1 MPLPLEAILRPH
13 TECMPVN
20 NGDILVAKGLN
31 VSYGE
36 SKVLFDAH
44 LSLKPGQLVTCVG
57 RNGAGKT
64 TLLKTIAGFLKPT
77 SGSITYNNTNLIGVM
92 SYDIARMGLKYIPQD
107 KRVFSDLTVREN
119 LELGSYA
126 TQDYNWD
133 QVTEYFP
140 RLRQL
145 MDRKGGY
152 LSGGERQMLMIGRA
166 ILGSPKVLLIDEP
179 TEGLAPSIVAQLR
192 DVLKELSRKSALV
205 IVEQNLPLVCAI
217 SDKIYAIK
225 EGRIVTE
232 ISDEESIRS
241 NICEQY
247 L

>member
-1 MPLPLEAILRPH
+1 
-13 TECMPVN
+13 VN
-20 NGDILVAKGLN
+20 NGDILVASGLN
-31 VSYGE
+31 VAYGE

-44 LSLKPGQLVTCVG
+44 LRVRPGQLVTCVG
-57 RNGAGKT
+57 RNGAGKS

-77 SGSITYNNTNLIGVM
+77 SGSITFNNANVLGVM

-107 KRVFSDLTVREN
+107 KKVFSDLTVREN

-126 TQDYNWD
+126 TKDYNWAP
-133 QVTEYFP
+133 VTDYFP
-140 RLRQL
+140 KLKSL
-145 MDRKGGY
+145 MDRKAGY

-179 TEGLAPSIVAQLR
+179 TEGLAPSIVDHLK
-192 DVLKELSRKSALV
+192 DVLKELSKKSALV

-217 SDKIYAIK
+217 SEKIYAIK
-225 EGRIVTE
+225 EGRIVAE
-232 ISDEESIRS
+232 IADPASIKS
-241 NICEQY
+241 NICEKY

>member
-1 MPLPLEAILRPH
+1 
-13 TECMPVN
+13 VN
-20 NGDILVAKGLN
+20 NGDILAVTGLN

-57 RNGAGKT
+57 RNGAGKS

-77 SGSITYNNTNLIGVM
+77 SGSIIFNNTNLMGLM
-92 SYDIARMGLKYIPQD
+92 SYDIAKMGLKYVPQD

-126 TQDYNWD
+126 TKDYNWD
-133 QVTEYFP
+133 RATDYFP
-140 RLRQL
+140 KLRQL
-145 MDRKGGY
+145 LDRKAGY

-179 TEGLAPSIVAQLR
+179 TEGLAPSIVTQLR
-192 DVLKELSRKSALV
+192 DVLKELSRRCALV

-217 SDKIYAIK
+217 SDKVYAIK
-225 EGRIVTE
+225 EGHIVAE
-232 ISDEESIRS
+232 LADRDSIRPQL
-241 NICEQY
+241 CEQY

>member
-1 MPLPLEAILRPH
+1 M
-13 TECMPVN
+13 N
-20 NGDILVAKGLN
+20 NGEILAVRGLN

-36 SKVLFDAH
+36 AKVLFDID
-44 LSLKPGQLVTCVG
+44 LGIVPGQVVTCVG

-64 TLLKTIAGFLKPT
+64 TLLKSIAGFLKPT
-77 SGSITYNNTNLIGVM
+77 SGSITFNDNDLIGLM
-92 SYDIARMGLKYIPQD
+92 SYDIAKMGLKYIPQD
-107 KRVFSDLTVREN
+107 KKVFSDLTVREN

-126 TQDYNWD
+126 TKDYNWD
-133 QVTEYFP
+133 QVTDYFP
-140 RLRQL
+140 RLKQL

-166 ILGSPKVLLIDEP
+166 LLGNPKVLLIDEP
-179 TEGLAPSIVAQLR
+179 TEGLAPSIVAHLKN
-192 DVLKELSRKSALV
+192 VFKELSKKTALV

-217 SDKIYAIK
+217 SDKIYALK

-232 ISDEESIRS
+232 LTDKESIKA

>member
-1 MPLPLEAILRPH
+1 MAVH
-13 TECMPVN
+13 
-20 NGDILVAKGLN
+20 NGDILTVRGLN

-44 LSLKPGQLVTCVG
+44 LSLGPGQVVTCVG

-77 SGSITYNNTNLIGVM
+77 SGSIAFNNVNLIGLR
-92 SYDIARMGLKYIPQD
+92 SYDIAKMGLKYIPQD

-126 TQDYNWD
+126 TRDYNWD
-133 QVTEYFP
+133 RVTDYFP
-140 RLRQL
+140 RLKHL
-145 MDRKGGY
+145 MDRKAGY

-166 ILGSPKVLLIDEP
+166 TLGNPKILLIDEP
-179 TEGLAPSIVAQLR
+179 TEGLAPSIVAQLKT
-192 DVLKELSRKSALV
+192 VLKELSRKSALV
-205 IVEQNLPLVCAI
+205 IVEQNLLLVCAI
-217 SDKIYAIK
+217 SDKIYLVK
-225 EGRIVTE
+225 EGRIVAE
-232 ISDEESIRS
+232 IADRESIQAG
-241 NICEQY
+241 ICERY

>member
-1 MPLPLEAILRPH
+1 MDNGEIL
-13 TECMPVN
+13 
-20 NGDILVAKGLN
+20 LVRGLN

-36 SKVLFDAH
+36 SKILFDA
-44 LSLKPGQLVTCVG
+44 SLGVKPGQVVTCVG

-64 TLLKTIAGFLKPT
+64 TLLKSIAGFLKPT
-77 SGSITYNNTNLIGVM
+77 SGSITFNRTELIGLM

-107 KRVFSDLTVREN
+107 KKVFSDLTVREN

-126 TQDYNWD
+126 TKDYNWD
-133 QVTEYFP
+133 SVINYFP
-140 RLRQL
+140 KLKHL
-145 MDRKGGY
+145 MDRKAGY

-166 ILGSPKVLLIDEP
+166 LLGDPKVLLIDEP
-179 TEGLAPSIVAQLR
+179 TEGLAPSIVAHLKG
-192 DVLKELSRKSALV
+192 VFKELSRKSALV

-217 SDKIYAIK
+217 SDKVYALK

-232 ISDEESIRS
+232 LAGGESIKV
-241 NICEQY
+241 NVCEQY

>member
-1 MPLPLEAILRPH
+1 MTMNKDEILGVR
-13 TECMPVN
+13 
-20 NGDILVAKGLN
+20 GLN

-36 SKVLFDAH
+36 SKVLFDAN
-44 LSLKPGQLVTCVG
+44 LRVNQGQVVTCVG

-77 SGSITYNNTNLIGVM
+77 SGSVTFNGAELVGLM

-107 KRVFSDLTVREN
+107 KKVFSDLTVREN

-126 TQDYNWD
+126 TKDYNWD
-133 QVTEYFP
+133 PVTEHFP
-140 RLRQL
+140 RLKNL
-145 MDRKGGY
+145 LERKAGY

-166 ILGSPKVLLIDEP
+166 ILGDPKVLLIDEP
-179 TEGLAPSIVAQLR
+179 TEGLAPSIVAHLR
-192 DVLKELSRKSALV
+192 GAFKELSKKAALV

-217 SDKIYAIK
+217 SDKIYALK
-225 EGRIVTE
+225 EGHVVAELADR
-232 ISDEESIRS
+232 ESIKA
-241 NICEQY
+241 NVCEQY

>member
-1 MPLPLEAILRPH
+1 MTMNNAEILAVR
-13 TECMPVN
+13 
-20 NGDILVAKGLN
+20 GLN

-36 SKVLFDAH
+36 AKVLFDVD
-44 LSLKPGQLVTCVG
+44 LSVKPDQVVTCVG

-64 TLLKTIAGFLKPT
+64 TLLKSMAGFLKPT
-77 SGSITYNNTNLIGVM
+77 SGSITFNHTDLVGLR
-92 SYDIARMGLKYIPQD
+92 SYDIAQMGLKYIPQD
-107 KRVFSDLTVREN
+107 KKVFSDLTVREN

-126 TQDYNWD
+126 TKDYNWD
-133 QVTEYFP
+133 QVTDYFP
-140 RLRQL
+140 RLKQL
-145 MDRKGGY
+145 MNRKGGY

-166 ILGSPKVLLIDEP
+166 LLGSPKVLLIDEP
-179 TEGLAPSIVAQLR
+179 TEGLAPSIVAQLKN
-192 DVLKELSRKSALV
+192 VFKELSKKSALV

-217 SDKIYAIK
+217 SDKIYALK

-232 ISDEESIRS
+232 LNDKESIKA

>member
-1 MPLPLEAILRPH
+1 M
-13 TECMPVN
+13 N
-20 NGDILVAKGLN
+20 NGEILVVRGLN

-36 SKVLFDAH
+36 SKVLFDAG
-44 LSLKPGQLVTCVG
+44 LSAKPGQVVTCVG

-64 TLLKTIAGFLKPT
+64 TLLKSIAGFLKPT
-77 SGSITYNNTNLIGVM
+77 SGSITFNNTDLIGLR
-92 SYDIARMGLKYIPQD
+92 SYDIAKMGLKYIPQD
-107 KRVFSDLTVREN
+107 KKVFSDLTVREN

-126 TQDYNWD
+126 TRDYNWE
-133 QVTEYFP
+133 QVTGYFP
-140 RLRQL
+140 KLKEL

-166 ILGSPKVLLIDEP
+166 LLGNPKVLLIDEP
-179 TEGLAPSIVAQLR
+179 TEGLAPSIVAHLKN
-192 DVLKELSRKSALV
+192 VFKELSKKSALV

-225 EGRIVTE
+225 EGRIVIELT
-232 ISDEESIRS
+232 DRESIQAKV
-241 NICEQY
+241 CEQY